1 MGKKGT
7 PGAQAPEILE
17 LKKENEQL
25 KLRVAELEEQLKEM
39 DRYRLSAYGL
49 MSELFRLRRWME
61 IQEDQLKDYK
71 ERTAKAERG
80 IRNLFKWMDV
90 NIEIEGVP
98 T

>member
-7 PGAQAPEILE
+7 PGAQASETVCLE
-17 LKKENEQL
+17 QENEQL
-25 KLRVAELEEQLKEM
+25 RLRVAELEEQLKEM
-39 DRYRLSAYGL
+39 DKYRLAAYGL

-61 IQEDQLKDYK
+61 IQDDELRDYK

-90 NIEIEGVP
+90 NIEIEGAP